1 MSKNAALA
9 VNALAAYK
17 VGDMDR
23 RPWGTY
29 TVTGVGTNE
38 NGEEYCEKS
47 ITVNPGQALSLQSH
61 EHRREHWTVESG
73 VLTVICD
80 DRRMELEAGQDV
92 RLPQGAIHCMAN
104 IGKEPCV
111 VRELQEGICREDDI
125 KRYVDS
131 YGRATETLNSPKA
144 EASIA
149 LYNAVLS
156 EIKKSA

>member
-9 VNALAAYK
+9 VNTLAAYK
-17 VGDMDR
+17 VGDTDN

-29 TVTGVGTNE
+29 TVTGVGTNKA
-38 NGEEYCEKS
+38 GEEYCEKS
-47 ITVNPGQALSLQSH
+47 ITVNPGQVLSLQSH

-73 VLTVICD
+73 VLTVVSD
-80 DRRMELEAGQDV
+80 DQRLELKAGQDV

-104 IGKEPCV
+104 LGKVPCV

-131 YGRATETLNSPKA
+131 YGRATETSSSPKA

-149 LYNAVLS
+149 LYNEVLS